1 MTDEQSR
8 QILKEAANYRWLR
21 DQGFLDSWWSM
32 DLPSDRCASID
43 SDIEAAMLEDIQNKS
58 LQNE

>member
-1 MTDEQSR
+1 MTDEQLR

-32 DLPSDRCASID
+32 DLPGDRCASID
-43 SDIEAAMLEDIQNKS
+43 SDIEAAMLEDTQNKS
-58 LQNE
+58 LQTE